1 MNASARSVPPAPPA
15 LPPASASAHTVLS
28 YAVEVA
34 KRAPSAHNTQPWAPR
49 VLEHSIE
56 LGVTPARTLPA
67 ADPTSRDLLLALGA
81 WVECVSIAAN
91 ACGHHIVVERL
102 PDLDRLEE
110 LPVTGEAD
118 VARPVLRISLASP
131 DRALPELLPDRPLPD
146 GAANVPFSR
155 FTPRTPDYTR
165 DGLSDQVL
173 LLPLPVARLAAAA
186 MSRGW
191 LVRKVALVAG
201 SLGRSS
207 VGLLRERPLPSP
219 RKIKGGGRHFALVAD
234 AKQAGA
240 TSVLSLTEALGS
252 SIGIEQ
258 ELVLEAGRV
267 LQRLWLDAH
276 LSGAVVAPHSEVID
290 GPDAHAALRRRL
302 RLSRAE
308 VALAVFSC
316 GRAGVPVPRSPRLP

>member
-1 MNASARSVPPAPPA
+1 MRR
-15 LPPASASAHTVLS
+15 L
-28 YAVEVA
+28 
-34 KRAPSAHNTQPWAPR
+34 RQ
-49 VLEHSIE
+49 
-56 LGVTPARTLPA
+56 LGTWFTF
-67 ADPTSRDLLLALGA
+67 
-81 WVECVSIAAN
+81 
-91 ACGHHIVVERL
+91 
-102 PDLDRLEE
+102 
-110 LPVTGEAD
+110 
-118 VARPVLRISLASP
+118 ARPEVTL
-131 DRALPELLPDRPLPD
+131 ELIRWL
-146 GAANVPFSR
+146 R

-252 SIGIEQ
+252 SIGIEE

-276 LSGAVVAPHSEVID
+276 LSGALVAPHSEVID

>member
-1 MNASARSVPPAPPA
+1 M
-15 LPPASASAHTVLS
+15 
-28 YAVEVA
+28 
-34 KRAPSAHNTQPWAPR
+34 
-49 VLEHSIE
+49 
-56 LGVTPARTLPA
+56 
-67 ADPTSRDLLLALGA
+67 
-81 WVECVSIAAN
+81 
-91 ACGHHIVVERL
+91 
-102 PDLDRLEE
+102 
-110 LPVTGEAD
+110 
-118 VARPVLRISLASP
+118 
-131 DRALPELLPDRPLPD
+131 
-146 GAANVPFSR
+146 
-155 FTPRTPDYTR
+155 
-165 DGLSDQVL
+165 L